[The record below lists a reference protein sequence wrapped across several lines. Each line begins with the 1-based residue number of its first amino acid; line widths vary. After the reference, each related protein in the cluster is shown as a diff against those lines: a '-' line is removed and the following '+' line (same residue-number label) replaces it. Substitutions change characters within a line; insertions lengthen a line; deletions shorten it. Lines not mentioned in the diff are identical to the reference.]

1 MTSGGHRT
9 PSHSKAVVS
18 GPGRY
23 SRRSDGQSIAQLPNA
38 KYGEQQQFQADQ
50 HSAPMS
56 ATPPVGPPTAGGAAP
71 AAPTPLLAPT
81 QRPWEEG
88 TAPAAPVPVGGT
100 VSQTL
105 SDVLA
110 KYVSQDVT
118 GDLQALYQN
127 ALQRGM

>member
-81 QRPWEEG
+81 QRPWEDG
-88 TAPAAPVPVGGT
+88 LTPAGPIPA
-100 VSQTL
+100 VSPMKVSDILARYADADTTGAL
-105 SDVLA
+105 S
-110 KYVSQDVT
+110 
-118 GDLQALYQN
+118 ALYQN
-127 ALQRGM
+127 ALAKGL